1 MTKKLILAAF
11 VAAMTFT
18 ACHKEPPVEPTPTP
32 EPVAGSEFGRALRSL
47 DIVSRV
53 DTIVPEQ
60 NPAEFW
66 GKNLL
71 GVLEML

>member
-18 ACHKEPPVEPTPTP
+18 ARHKEPPPTPTP